1 MPIRYNTSVIT
12 NAELRKI
19 REQIAGRK
27 QNQSQVQT
35 VNRSELARI
44 KREMTIMSQAEIAA

>member
-1 MPIRYNTSVIT
+1 MPIRSNTSVIT